1 MLPHDHRVLILS
13 CILMVRMALS
23 DVDGVYN
30 YVQQTT
36 TAWLSEQVSFQ
47 GLLFLSLCK
56 QDFMDITIHE
66 IWKLL
71 DIHDNFWSCPPLGL
85 AS

>member
-1 MLPHDHRVLILS
+1 
-13 CILMVRMALS
+13 MVRMALL

-47 GLLFLSLCK
+47 GLLFLSLYK

-66 IWKLL
+66 IYG
-71 DIHDNFWSCPPLGL
+71 NY
-85 AS
+85 